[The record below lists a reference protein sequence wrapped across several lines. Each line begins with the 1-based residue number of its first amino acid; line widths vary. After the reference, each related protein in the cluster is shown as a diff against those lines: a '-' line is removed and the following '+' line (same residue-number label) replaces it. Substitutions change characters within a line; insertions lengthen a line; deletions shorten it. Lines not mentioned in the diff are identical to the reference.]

1 MEKQTPILSL
11 PRYYVSL
18 KLDHPNCN
26 NEVHIF
32 CDASERAYR
41 CVVYLRAEDPRG
53 QVEVAFITAQSQV
66 VPKKQ
71 LSMPRLELCDALT
84 GAQLARVFQRELTVN
99 MA

>member
-18 KLDHPNCN
+18 KLDHPSCN

-41 CVVYLRAEDPRG
+41 CVVYLHAEDPRG
-53 QVEVAFITAQSQV
+53 QVEVAFITARSQV
-66 VPKKQ
+66 APKKQ